1 MKGDNVMTKLAKI
14 ILTAVISFSIC
25 FITVG
30 YAAITGQLS
39 LNVNIESVAP
49 EGLFITELTV
59 STNPNRLDVC
69 TASFAPYST
78 AVDCSL
84 SKSSSSRAGSV
95 TYKITVLNNTKYE
108 YAYRGLYYQSS
119 LENYHNSYVSTSNA
133 DNKIGVVTSF
143 PDGKIVGRGEEL
155 TFYVTYTIGS
165 SSSTFYSSRTYKT
178 LLNYQFGIN
187 VETEEAA
194 REAINDKFANILNTT
209 TTYRE
214 LVDALDNKFDGSQEW
229 TSNYIG
235 NVGDADTDD
244 AVAVNTLFAGQL
256 QMIINGETRPASVL
270 IKHENIDGNT
280 KTGDDYVATNKNNGG
295 VFRGY
300 GCEMTLYLTIDPLTK
315 ANSNAVVYV
324 CVFTC
329 NRDDNGNIVG
339 DWYRIGDSYVG
350 VAPVVGYNGEAGQTG
365 SFVTDNWV
373 STQATYTPS
382 EKFSYTVP
390 ANQSIKTLVQHVDPD
405 AIEVMQ
411 ELLNEAKAMIDDTSY
426 AGTGIEII
434 EDAYARASNYFTVD
448 ENGNPVVKQDLT
460 RAQLCPIIADLDYS
474 LTEAKKVIEDI
485 LGQG

>member
-1 MKGDNVMTKLAKI
+1 MNRLFKNILA
-14 ILTAVISFSIC
+14 AVISFSVC

-39 LNVNIESVAP
+39 LEVSMESVAP
-49 EGLFITELTV
+49 EGLFITNLKV
-59 STNPNRLDVC
+59 STDPYRLDVA
-69 TASFAPYST
+69 TASYAPYST
-78 AVDCSL
+78 TVDCSL
-84 SKSSSSRAGSV
+84 SKSSGSRAGSV
-95 TYKITVLNNTKYE
+95 TYEIEVYNNTKYE
-108 YAYRGLYYQSS
+108 YAYRGLYYQSY
-119 LENYHNSYVSTSNA
+119 LDNYNNNYVATSNA

-143 PDGKIVGRGEEL
+143 PNGKIIGPGDKL
-155 TFYVTYTIGS
+155 TFYVTYTIGKS
-165 SSSTFYSSRTYKT
+165 SQTFSSSRTYKT

-209 TTYRE
+209 TTYNQ
-214 LVDALDNKFDGSQEW
+214 LIDVLDNKFDGRQEW
-229 TSNYIG
+229 TSNYVG

-256 QMIINGETRPASVL
+256 QMIINGETRPASVI

-280 KTGDDYVATNKNNGG
+280 KTGDDYEAINQNNGG

-300 GCEMTLYLTIDPLTK
+300 GCEMTLYLTIDSLE
-315 ANSNAVVYV
+315 ANTNAEVYI

-329 NRDDNGNIVG
+329 DRDDNGNIVG

-350 VAPVVGYNGEAGQTG
+350 LAPVVGYNGEAGEAG

-373 STQATYTPS
+373 STQKTYSPC

-390 ANQSIKTLVQHVDPD
+390 ANQSIKTIVQLVDQD
-405 AIEVMQ
+405 AINVMQ
-411 ELLNEAKAMIDDTSY
+411 ELLTEAKTMLDDLSY
-426 AGTGIEII
+426 AGTGIDII
-434 EDAYARASNYFTVD
+434 EDAYKRASNYYTVD
-448 ENGNPVVKQDLT
+448 ANGNPVVKQNLT
-460 RAQLCPIIADLDYS
+460 RAQLCPIIADLDHS
-474 LTEAKKVIEDI
+474 LTEAKKVIDEI